1 MDLVHLD
8 RDRDAPLHRQLIEQ
22 LRDAIV
28 AGRLTAGTKLPST
41 RHASRALQV
50 SRNVVVTA
58 YDELITEGY
67 LTGKHGSGTYITGER
82 AVASVPDPVVGGAS
96 ETPARAPR
104 WLDPQEPPRQPGRD
118 PAFDR
123 DTLAGTPGVIEF
135 RSGRSAIEP
144 LPPGV
149 WRRIWGEVGREPPP
163 ADYGPALG
171 DPDLRAAIA
180 THLGRSRGV
189 VCDPASIVV
198 TTGAVQGIDLVARA
212 TLSPGVMVGFE
223 EPGATSA
230 RNILET
236 RGAGIMPIPV
246 DEDGLCVG
254 DLPSGPDAPRLVYVT
269 PAHQYP
275 LGVRLSAERRTA
287 LLEWAR
293 EQDSLILEDDYD
305 SEFRFGAPPLPAL
318 AALDTDGHVAYLGTF
333 SKVLTPSLRVG
344 YLVAPPA
351 LRDRL
356 ERLKLLTDYHTPWP
370 VQRALAGF
378 LGGGHLERHIRRM
391 RRHYAAK
398 RQALLDALTG
408 LDGHAQV
415 FGLEAG
421 LHFCIE
427 LAPGLDAS
435 AISRALRDKGV
446 IVTALAECYAGP
458 VTRQGLI
465 LGYGGLNPEEIIRG
479 GRILVETI
487 RGGYAGRVG

>member
-1 MDLVHLD
+1 MHLD
-8 RDRDAPLHRQLIEQ
+8 RSQEAPLHRQLIGQ

-28 AGRLTAGTKLPST
+28 AGRLTAGTKLPSP
-41 RHASRALQV
+41 RHASKALRV
-50 SRNVVVTA
+50 SRNVIVTA

-67 LTGKHGSGTYITGER
+67 LTGRHGSGTYIGGER
-82 AVASVPDPVVGGAS
+82 AGPPGPVRPGAGIDDL
-96 ETPARAPR
+96 PAKAPR
-104 WLDPQEPPRQPGRD
+104 WLQPQEPPRQPGRE

-123 DTLAGTPGVIEF
+123 DALAGDPGVIEF

-163 ADYGPALG
+163 GDYGPALG
-171 DPDLRAAIA
+171 DPTLRAAIA
-180 THLGRSRGV
+180 EHLGRSRGV
-189 VCDPASIVV
+189 VCDPARIVI

-212 TLSPGVMVGFE
+212 TLAAGDTVGFE

-236 RGAGIMPIPV
+236 RGAGILQIPV
-246 DEDGLCVG
+246 DEDGLRV
-254 DLPSGPDAPRLVYVT
+254 DALSTGPDAPRLVYVT

-275 LGVRLSAERRTA
+275 LGVRLSAARRAA

-293 EQDSLILEDDYD
+293 AQDSLILEDDYD

-318 AALDTDGHVAYLGTF
+318 ASLDVDGHVAYLGTF

-351 LRDRL
+351 LLDRL
-356 ERLKLLTDYHTPWP
+356 ERLKLMTDYHTPWP

-398 RQALLDALTG
+398 RLALLDALAG
-408 LDGHAQV
+408 LDGYAQV

-435 AISRALRDKGV
+435 AVSRALRARGV
-446 IVTALAECYAGP
+446 IVTALADCYAGP

-465 LGYGGLNPEEIIRG
+465 LGYGGLSPEEIVRG

-487 RGGYAGRVG
+487 KAA

>member
-8 RDRDAPLHRQLIEQ
+8 RAAAAPLHQQLIEQ

-28 AGRLTAGTKLPST
+28 AGRLLAETKLPST
-41 RHASRALQV
+41 RHAAKSLAV
-50 SRNVVVTA
+50 SRNVIVSA
-58 YDELITEGY
+58 YEELITEGY
-67 LTGKHGSGTYITGER
+67 LTGRHGSGTYVGGER
-82 AVASVPDPVVGGAS
+82 AEAHSSPPSVAAAGSP
-96 ETPARAPR
+96 PAPPPR
-104 WLDPQEPPRQPGRD
+104 WLQPQEPPRQPGRD
-118 PAFDR
+118 AAFDR
-123 DTLAGTPGVIEF
+123 DALADTPGVIEF

-149 WRRIWGEVGREPPP
+149 WRRIWGEVGREAPPG
-163 ADYGPALG
+163 DYGPALG
-171 DPDLRAAIA
+171 DPALRAAIA
-180 THLGRSRGV
+180 EHLGRSRGV
-189 VCDPASIVV
+189 VRDPSSIVI

-212 TLSPGVMVGFE
+212 TLVEGNRVGFE

-230 RNILET
+230 RNIFET
-236 RGAGIMPIPV
+236 RGAGILRIPV
-246 DEDGLCVG
+246 DEDGLRV
-254 DLPSGPDAPRLVYVT
+254 DELPSGPDAPRLVYVT

-275 LGVRLSAERRTA
+275 LGVRLSADRRTA
-287 LLEWAR
+287 LLAWAR
-293 EQDSLILEDDYD
+293 AQDSLILEDDYD

-318 AALDTDGHVAYLGTF
+318 ASLDIDGHVAYLGTF

-351 LRDRL
+351 LLDRL

-378 LGGGHLERHIRRM
+378 LLGGHLERHIRRM

-398 RQALLDALTG
+398 REALLDALDG
-408 LDGHAQV
+408 LDGYAQV

-435 AISRALRDKGV
+435 AVSRALRARGV
-446 IVTALAECYAGP
+446 VVTPLADCYAGP

-465 LGYGGLNPEEIIRG
+465 LGYGGLSPEEIVRG

-487 RGGYAGRVG
+487 RNAA